1 MSKQNYK
8 RELKPQKSLGQHFLK
23 DEAVSM
29 DIAEILTDNELP
41 ILEIGP
47 GTGALTKHLI
57 NLYGERVH
65 VIEIDTRSVAF
76 LKKNYPTLQGKIYE
90 EDFLQINIPKLF
102 PNGVNIIGNFPYNIS
117 SQIVFKVLENSDY
130 IPQFG
135 GMFQKEVAQRVCAN
149 SSNKQ
154 YGQLTLQREAKYDAQ
169 YLFDVDKM
177 AFDPPPK
184 VTSGVLIMHR
194 NHKDLKNV
202 TEQQFKQIVKSGF
215 LMRRKKLR
223 NSLKNFFTEE
233 QLQDSIF
240 DKRPEH
246 LSFEEFV
253 ELAQKAKF

>member
-8 RELKPQKSLGQHFLK
+8 RELRPQKSLGQHFLK
-23 DEAVSM
+23 DEAVCM
-29 DIAEILTDNELP
+29 DIAEILTKNNLP

-57 NLYGERVH
+57 RLYGERVH

-90 EDFLQINIPKLF
+90 DDFLQINIPKLF
-102 PNGVNIIGNFPYNIS
+102 PEGVNIIGNFPYNIS

-135 GMFQKEVAQRVCAN
+135 GMFQKEVAQRVCAH
-149 SSNKQ
+149 SGNKQ
-154 YGQLTLQREAKYDAQ
+154 YGQMTLLREAKYDAE

-184 VTSGVLIMHR
+184 VTSGVLILHR
-194 NHKDLKNV
+194 NHKDLQGV
-202 TEQQFKQIVKSGF
+202 SEQQLKQIVKSGF
-215 LMRRKKLR
+215 SMRRKKLR
-223 NSLKNFFTEE
+223 NSLKKFFNDN
-233 QLQDSIF
+233 QLNDPIF

-246 LSFEEFV
+246 LSFQEFV
-253 ELAQKAKF
+253 ELTQKAQF